1 MLVRS
6 MICGAETVCLSDH
19 HATTARLC
27 SPERHPRPDTPAR
40 FTRSPSPTQYVITSH
55 AWIDT
60 ITTAPVCYFHRGR
73 RTEGR
78 TFGGGERS
86 EQVRVTQGLHLLLPP
101 PHHLPQRKVILLLRC
116 SSKKSSCG
124 IKFVFPSRCY
134 HSATYP
140 RESKNLYYEGYIS
153 LFSSSTLT
161 GGMWGFL
168 NLWL

>member
-1 MLVRS
+1 MWS
-6 MICGAETVCLSDH
+6 WVCLSDH
-19 HATTARLC
+19 HVTTVRLC

-40 FTRSPSPTQYVITSH
+40 FTSSPSPTQYVITSH

-86 EQVRVTQGLHLLLPP
+86 DQVRLTQGLHLLLPP

-116 SSKKSSCG
+116 SSKILRVGLNSS
-124 IKFVFPSRCY
+124 FPHVVIIQWHTLGRVTTYIMKDTFLSSRLVRW
-134 HSATYP
+134 P
-140 RESKNLYYEGYIS
+140 EGCECS
-153 LFSSSTLT
+153 
-161 GGMWGFL
+161 
-168 NLWL
+168 